1 MWLKLLRTRKET
13 KEEEREKLENERW
26 RSKGHDL
33 KRTTELGPENDIEGM
48 RERRSG

>member
-33 KRTTELGPENDIEGM
+33 KEQQSLGQGM
-48 RERRSG
+48 ILRG